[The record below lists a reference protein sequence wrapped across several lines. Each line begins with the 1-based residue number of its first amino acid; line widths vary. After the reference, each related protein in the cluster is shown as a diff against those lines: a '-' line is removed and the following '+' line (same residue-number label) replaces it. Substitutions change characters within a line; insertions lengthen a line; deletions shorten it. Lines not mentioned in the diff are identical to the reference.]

1 MVRLAEFKRRQAAP
15 GIRVTGRAFGADWR
29 MTITARPWWQED
41 VCR

>member
-1 MVRLAEFKRRQAAP
+1 
-15 GIRVTGRAFGADWR
+15 VTGRAFGADWR